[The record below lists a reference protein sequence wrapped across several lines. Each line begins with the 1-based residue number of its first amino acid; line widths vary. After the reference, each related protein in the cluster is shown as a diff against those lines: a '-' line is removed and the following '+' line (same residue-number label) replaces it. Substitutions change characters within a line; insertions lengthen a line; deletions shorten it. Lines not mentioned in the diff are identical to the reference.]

1 MKYLC
6 FGYLNVENR
15 ETKSE
20 SERNAMIDACF
31 AYDNVLKK
39 NGNWAGGEGIQGP
52 DNAATLRYQKGRISV
67 TDGPYAETKELL
79 GGLLILEAKDL
90 NDAIQLISNHPG
102 VKMGT
107 WEIRPVQDITP
118 MIRESE
124 TRHTAGPGGSIP
136 TDD

>member
-6 FGYLNVENR
+6 FGYLDVENWM
-15 ETKSE
+15 TKSE
-20 SERNAMIDACF
+20 NQRNGMIDACF

-52 DNAATLRYQKGRISV
+52 DSAKTLRFQSGRISV

-79 GGLLILEAKDL
+79 GGLLIIEAR
-90 NDAIQLISNHPG
+90 NTNHAIQLISDHPG

-124 TRHTAGPGGSIP
+124 KRRAATAS
-136 TDD
+136 